1 MQSTPIHHVLVVG
14 VGSIGER
21 HVRCFLATGRARVS
35 ICEINPTLRTEV
47 AKRYRIEHDFADL
60 DEALRHSYDGH
71 SYDGHSYDAAI
82 IAVPAHRHIPIARQ
96 AAEAGLDLLIVKPLS
111 VTLDG
116 IDRLQQAIA
125 DQGRVAAV
133 AYVYRAHP
141 ALASMREAIASGRWG
156 SPVELVAVAGQHFP
170 TYRPAYRE
178 IYYRDRATGG
188 GAIQDALTHL
198 LNAGEW
204 LVGPIERVVA
214 DAAHQVLP
222 GVEVEDTVHLLARQ
236 GAVLSSYALNQH
248 QGPNENSITVIC
260 LHGTVRFEYHR
271 HRWRWLTD
279 GDWQE
284 QPQVELERDTLFIRQ
299 AESFLDAI
307 GQRAKPLCSLEEGV
321 QTLRVN
327 LAALES
333 VEQKRWVEVR

>member
-1 MQSTPIHHVLVVG
+1 MRSTSSHHVLVVG

-21 HVRCFLATGRARVS
+21 HVRCFLATGRTRVS
-35 ICEINPTLRTEV
+35 ICEINPTLRAEV
-47 AKRYRIEHDFADL
+47 AGRYSIEQHCSGL
-60 DEALRHSYDGH
+60 DEALAQAPT
-71 SYDGHSYDAAI
+71 AAVV
-82 IAVPAHRHIPIARQ
+82 AVPAHRHMPVAQQ
-96 AAEAGLDLLIVKPLS
+96 AAEAGLDLLIEKPLS
-111 VTLDG
+111 VALEGT
-116 IDRLQQAIA
+116 DRLRQTVAR
-125 DQGRVAAV
+125 QGRVAAV

-141 ALASMREAIASGRWG
+141 ALAAMKRAIGSGRWG
-156 SPVELVAVAGQHFP
+156 APVELVAVAGQHFP

-204 LVGPIERVVA
+204 LVGPVDRVVA

-236 GAVLSSYALNQH
+236 GTVLASYALNQH
-248 QGPNENSITVIC
+248 QGPNENSITVVC
-260 LHGTVRFEYHR
+260 QRGTVRFEYHR
-271 HRWRWLTD
+271 HRWQWMTD
-279 GDWQE
+279 GDWQS
-284 QPQVELERDTLFIRQ
+284 QPSVGMERDTLFIRQ

-307 GQRAKPLCSLEEGV
+307 EQRAGPLCNLDEGL

-327 LAALES
+327 LASLES
-333 VEQKRWVEVR
+333 VGQGQWVNVR